1 MVEER
6 TQPERPVVAD
16 TAVNPKLV
24 KLIPDEFN
32 TKQNKK
38 NLTYLG
44 RCSCTIHIL
53 VQCLGLKILPLG

>member
-24 KLIPDEFN
+24 KLIPDEFKHK
-32 TKQNKK
+32 TKQKK
-38 NLTYLG
+38 PHLS
-44 RCSCTIHIL
+44 RSM
-53 VQCLGLKILPLG
+53 